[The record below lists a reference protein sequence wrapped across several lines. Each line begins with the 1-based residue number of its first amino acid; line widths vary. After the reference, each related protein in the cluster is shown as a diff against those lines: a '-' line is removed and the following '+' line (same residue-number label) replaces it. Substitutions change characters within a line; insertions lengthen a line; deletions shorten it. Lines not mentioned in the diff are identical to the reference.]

1 MKKRLMWIIIALFV
15 LSCLCAT
22 ACAEELTSGLFTYK
36 LKGNGNA
43 VITKFNWSSNE
54 NRDVYIPRQIDGY
67 NVSEIGPFAFSSE
80 DLGDDFAPGSVGQ
93 SVVIV
98 LPDTITVIGEKAF
111 YCSKITTITIP
122 SSVQVIGPGAFAGCS
137 NISAHNVEAG
147 NPVYTTI
154 SGVLYNKQKKEL
166 VSFPFGRDNA
176 SFSIVPDG
184 IESIGDYAFAG
195 CTILDRDKGNIF
207 PSSVK
212 AIGKY
217 AYYGATLKS
226 DYRFNFNQ
234 ITKIDS
240 YAFANA
246 VFQWMKGEK
255 HLMLQGD
262 SVTDIGPYAFYN
274 ATITFDGVSTGV
286 LKYEYNTPFPFKK
299 IKNIGEYAFS
309 CTRLSCCDYAYEI
322 TFPVSLTSIGI
333 GAFDSVYGE
342 SYDKLQNLDFSGT
355 SITVIPE
362 YAFSKASLNIKLPE
376 KTTVIKEY
384 AFYRYNGNSVTI
396 PRTVESIGEY
406 AFAEGT
412 GGNLGANTEGSKL
425 ESIADYAFYNAN
437 TSTALPDGL
446 KSIGTRS
453 LWSSNQKTIYIPA
466 SVTEIGEEFCDRS
479 KVSLKVEAGSYGAL
493 YASENGYQVIGQ
505 EDTSWLND

>member
-1 MKKRLMWIIIALFV
+1 MKKMLALIIASLIV
-15 LSCLCAT
+15 LTCFGT
-22 ACAEELTSGLFTYK
+22 ACAEEMTSGLFTYK

-43 VITKFNWSSNE
+43 VITKFNWSAND
-54 NRDVYIPRQIDGY
+54 NRDVYVPRQIDGY

-80 DLGDDFAPGSVGQ
+80 DLGDNFDPGSVGEN
-93 SVVIV
+93 VVVV

-111 YCSKITTITIP
+111 YCSRISTLTIP

-137 NISAHNVEAG
+137 NLSAHNVEAG

-166 VSFPFGRDNA
+166 VSFPFGRSDV
-176 SFSIVPDG
+176 SFGIVPDG
-184 IESIGDYAFAG
+184 IESIGEYAFAG
-195 CTILDRDKGNIF
+195 CTILDRNKGQIF
-207 PSSVK
+207 PSSLK
-212 AIGKY
+212 TIGKY

-240 YAFANA
+240 YAFANST
-246 VFQWMKGEK
+246 FQWMKGEK

-262 SVTDIGPYAFYN
+262 EITEIGPYAFYN
-274 ATITFDGVSTGV
+274 ASITFDGVSTGV

-299 IKNIGEYAFS
+299 IKSIGDYAFS

-322 TFPVSLTSIGI
+322 TFPASLSKIGI
-333 GAFDSVYGE
+333 GAFDSVYAE
-342 SYDKLQNLDFSGT
+342 RYDKLSNLDFSNT

-376 KTTVIKEY
+376 KTTEIKEY

-396 PRTVESIGEY
+396 PRTVESIGTY

-412 GGNLGANTEGSKL
+412 GGTLGANTEGSSL
-425 ESIADYAFYNAN
+425 ETIADYAFYNAN
-437 TSTALPDGL
+437 TSTSLPDGL
-446 KSIGTRS
+446 RSIGTRS
-453 LWSSNQKTIYIPA
+453 LWSSTQKTIYIPA

-479 KVSLKVEAGSYGAL
+479 KVSLKVEPGSYGAL